1 MGLHL
6 QLLPVLLGF
15 FTYKG
20 AVIARGALDLFAGL
34 SSAPVVAPL
43 PAEGRAREQDSLTPT
58 AARSDQ

>member
-20 AVIARGALDLFAGL
+20 AVIARGALDLVVGL
-34 SSAPVVAPL
+34 SAAPAVAPL
-43 PAEGRAREQDSLTPT
+43 PAEETEREAETLETS
-58 AARSDQ
+58 AARSSL